1 MCLMVDRKQQ
11 LAQQSNLLNAV
22 LRRNQL
28 SNHTDLD
35 GIDEQQSDRGK
46 VGLPEKSDTSRR

>member
-1 MCLMVDRKQQ
+1 MPHVNRKQQ

-28 SNHTDLD
+28 SHHSDLD

-46 VGLPEKSDTSRR
+46 VGLPEKPGTSRR